1 MQSLRALMPLP
12 TSWYICEFMQVGEF
26 LYSEEGQEQI
36 VQFNILLH
44 AIPKLYWSRGSRGE
58 VFFFTD
64 NESAPRGGNITFSVP
79 AAVTSDLF
87 ELLVRNLQSHVNL
100 FLKLLIF

>member
-1 MQSLRALMPLP
+1 
-12 TSWYICEFMQVGEF
+12 MQVGEF
-26 LYSEEGQEQI
+26 LDDEEEQAEQV

-58 VFFFTD
+58 VVFFTD
-64 NESAPRGGNITFSVP
+64 DESAPRGGNIAFSVSI
-79 AAVTSDLF
+79 AMTSALF

-100 FLKLLIF
+100 FLKL

>member
-1 MQSLRALMPLP
+1 
-12 TSWYICEFMQVGEF
+12 MQVGEF
-26 LYSEEGQEQI
+26 LDDEEEQAEQV

-64 NESAPRGGNITFSVP
+64 NESAPRGGNIAFSVP
-79 AAVTSDLF
+79 DAVASDLF
-87 ELLVRNLQSHVNL
+87 ELLVRDLQSHVNL
-100 FLKLLIF
+100 FLKL